1 MRSELSEGFDT
12 HGLGRF
18 HDGNTSVTRF
28 DESRVF
34 FDNLTGSSIDLG
46 GQFVKSTS
54 DVSSVAIQDD
64 DLSFEVSGTSSRF
77 SFRVRGNVTS
87 SDILDGQ
94 VLDVET
100 DVITWLSF
108 FQFLVV
114 HFDGFDFSGAHRGS
128 EGNNHTGFQST
139 GFDSADGHCTNTTD
153 LVDILQRQSQ
163 RFVVRSGRF
172 HNVAQSLEQSE
183 TSSLTRFSFTSPT
196 LVPRHGGRFF
206 NHVITVPSRNG
217 DNWDFLG
224 VITDLLDVSGDFLL
238 DFLESFLAIWWFGVV
253 HLVTGDNHLL
263 DTQSEG
269 QHSMFSGLTIL
280 GDTSFKFT
288 SGRSDDKDGA
298 IGLRSTGNH
307 VLNEISVTRG
317 INNGDR
323 VFVGLEFPQSNI
335 DSDTSFSFGLKL
347 VRNPSIFERT
357 FTGFGGFFLEFF
369 DGSLIDTTA
378 FVDQVTGGGRFTGI
392 DVTDDDN
399 VDMTFFFS
407 HFCLVCWFRPC

>member
-77 SFRVRGNVTS
+77 PFGVRGNVTS

-94 VLDVET
+94 VFDVET

-172 HNVAQSLEQSE
+172 HNVIQSFKQSE

-196 LVPRHGGRFF
+196 LVPRHVGGFF
-206 NHVITVPSRNG
+206 NHVITMPSRNG

-224 VITDLLDVSGDFLL
+224 VITDLLDVS
-238 DFLESFLAIWWFGVV
+238 
-253 HLVTGDNHLL
+253 
-263 DTQSEG
+263 
-269 QHSMFSGLTIL
+269 
-280 GDTSFKFT
+280 
-288 SGRSDDKDGA
+288 
-298 IGLRSTGNH
+298 
-307 VLNEISVTRG
+307 
-317 INNGDR
+317 
-323 VFVGLEFPQSNI
+323 
-335 DSDTSFSFGLKL
+335 
-347 VRNPSIFERT
+347 
-357 FTGFGGFFLEFF
+357 
-369 DGSLIDTTA
+369 
-378 FVDQVTGGGRFTGI
+378 
-392 DVTDDDN
+392 
-399 VDMTFFFS
+399 
-407 HFCLVCWFRPC
+407 